1 MGCFD
6 DFDGDV
12 KGDGDE
18 ILEEDDAGPE
28 GYDAVFGGCARDGA
42 VFEKVGRG
50 GALICVD
57 SRDDT
62 RDQTH
67 EEENDKVDNDLQSTT
82 FFRGEVHSS

>member
-1 MGCFD
+1 LSSFD

-18 ILEEDDAGPE
+18 ILKEDDAGPE
-28 GYDAVFGGCARDGA
+28 GYDSVFRSCACDGA
-42 VFEKVGRG
+42 EFKKVGRG
-50 GALICVD
+50 GALTRVD

-67 EEENDKVDNDLQSTT
+67 EEQNEKVDNDL
-82 FFRGEVHSS
+82 